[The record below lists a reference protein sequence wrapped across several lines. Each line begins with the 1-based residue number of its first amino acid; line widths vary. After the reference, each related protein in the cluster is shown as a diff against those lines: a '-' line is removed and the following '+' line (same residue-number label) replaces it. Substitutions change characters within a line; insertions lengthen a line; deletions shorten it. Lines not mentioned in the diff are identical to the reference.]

1 MSLKSFTF
9 EGAAY
14 QHELLL
20 ELIEDL
26 GGWTISKKVLAQ
38 ECTITFTIPERDV
51 ALIRDLILQLQAGF
65 RESPLLGTEIAVVS
79 PTIAR
84 HHLPHVLC
92 DVAEFVRRMGAKNN
106 MIGLARGVG
115 QRIAQITTREK
126 KLIEEHDVAV
136 IVLGNFK
143 HCITEYK
150 AKLFSNLSIPFVVT
164 GGPELSQEELDA
176 LGIKYYVSGIGRL
189 PFRFTLLSQIDKL
202 DAIIRVI
209 TKCLQVRR
217 EEIANDPLIISPFA
231 IKDEIERQLP
241 EFAEIYSP
249 APIVPRLTG
258 VRVKLPYSKFKEKL
272 GEIKLGDYKLK
283 ELAKIKPS
291 VWKEYSIIQILTQ
304 GEAKHLK
311 IIEN

>member
-1 MSLKSFTF
+1 MILKSYTF

-38 ECTITFTIPERDV
+38 ECTITFTIPERD
-51 ALIRDLILQLQAGF
+51 ASLIRDLILQLQAGF

-92 DVAEFVRRMGAKNN
+92 DVAEFARRMGAKNN

-115 QRIAQITTREK
+115 QRIAQITTRER
-126 KLIEEHDVAV
+126 KLIEEHDVAI

-143 HCITEYK
+143 HCIINYK
-150 AKLFSNLSIPFVVT
+150 GKLFSDLSIPFVVT
-164 GGPELSQEELDA
+164 GGPELSQEELDD

-202 DAIIRVI
+202 DEIIVAV
-209 TKCLQVRR
+209 TKCLEERR
-217 EEIANDPLIISPFA
+217 KEIANDPLLISPFA

-241 EFAEIYSP
+241 EYAKIYSP
-249 APIVPRLTG
+249 APIVPRLNG

-283 ELAKIKPS
+283 ELARIKSS
-291 VWKEYSIIQILTQ
+291 VWKEYSIIEILTQ
-304 GEAKHLK
+304 SEAKYLK
-311 IIEN
+311 ILDG

>member
-1 MSLKSFTF
+1 MILKSYTF

-26 GGWTISKKVLAQ
+26 GGWTISKKILAQ
-38 ECTITFTIPERDV
+38 ECTITFTIPERD
-51 ALIRDLILQLQAGF
+51 ASLIRDLILQLQAGF

-115 QRIAQITTREK
+115 QRIAQLTTRER

-150 AKLFSNLSIPFVVT
+150 AKLFSDLNIPFVVT
-164 GGPELSQEELDA
+164 GGPQLTQEELNS

-202 DAIIRVI
+202 DQIIIAI
-209 TKCLQVRR
+209 KNCLEEKR
-217 EEIANDPLIISPFA
+217 EEIAADPLLISPFA

-241 EFAEIYSP
+241 EYNDIISP
-249 APIVPRLTG
+249 APIVPKLTG
-258 VRVKLPYSKFKEKL
+258 VRVKLPYSQFKEKL
-272 GEIKLGDYKLK
+272 GEIVLGDYKLK
-283 ELAKIKPS
+283 ELARLKPS
-291 VWKEYSIIQILTQ
+291 VWKEYTLIEILTQ
-304 GEAKHLK
+304 SEAKYMKLLDA
-311 IIEN
+311 